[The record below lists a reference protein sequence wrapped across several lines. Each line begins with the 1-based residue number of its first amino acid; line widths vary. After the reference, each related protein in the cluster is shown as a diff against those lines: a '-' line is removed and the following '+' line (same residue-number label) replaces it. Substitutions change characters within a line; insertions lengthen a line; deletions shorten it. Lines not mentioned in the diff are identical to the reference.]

1 MHVEE
6 EYVFSIH
13 TALMLQETIPTQLE
27 TNQMVYVSYKDVANA
42 FDSVW
47 IDRFFCR
54 LYILGIK
61 GRSSG
66 LLYKAYMD

>member
-1 MHVEE
+1 MNVGE
-6 EYVFSIH
+6 EYVLSIN

-27 TNQMVYVSYKDVANA
+27 TNQMDVANA
-42 FDSVW
+42 FDVW
-47 IDRFFCR
+47 IDIFFCR

-61 GRSSG
+61 GRSLG